1 MADPDVSLRDDS
13 ADSTAVT
20 EDVGHTALP
29 IVADTAASTSPTCT
43 PAWSAGESV
52 TTRVTINPRK
62 SESRQDG
69 SCGGITAV
77 LLSLIV
83 VEATVTIHV
92 VSKSSRRSE
101 TIRPGVSNRQQ
112 LLVDSN
118 SDILVVAHQGKRHA
132 IRAMRRR
139 RRRVAIAQQ
148 LLMLTTAR
156 RCQQPTPPHSWGTIP
171 RLIAVPER
179 GGMPNSNCCCCFFGT
194 IPLMSGMGFSGLA
207 MRFAVAAGPHLYE
220 SRLRRGLSVTA
231 DKPRS
236 YCSTFVV

>member
-101 TIRPGVSNRQQ
+101 TIRPGVTSATVIPKSGASATGSSCWLTATATFW
-112 LLVDSN
+112 LLRTKANATRYVPCAADA
-118 SDILVVAHQGKRHA
+118 VV
-132 IRAMRRR
+132 
-139 RRRVAIAQQ
+139 
-148 LLMLTTAR
+148 
-156 RCQQPTPPHSWGTIP
+156 
-171 RLIAVPER
+171 
-179 GGMPNSNCCCCFFGT
+179 
-194 IPLMSGMGFSGLA
+194 
-207 MRFAVAAGPHLYE
+207 
-220 SRLRRGLSVTA
+220 
-231 DKPRS
+231 
-236 YCSTFVV
+236 